1 MPKAT
6 ITITDNDGND
16 GVNLEVD
23 FGDAYDENS
32 QAHGM
37 IAVLAESVLGN
48 AKRYEA
54 IEDTAPEVDVEPKRI
69 ITN

>member
-6 ITITDNDGND
+6 ITITDTENDGI
-16 GVNLEVD
+16 NLEVD
-23 FGDAYDENS
+23 FGEAYDESS

-37 IAVLAESVLGN
+37 IVVLAESVLGN

-54 IEDTAPEVDVEPKRI
+54 IEDTAPEVDVEPSRI
-69 ITN
+69 IV

>member
-6 ITITDNDGND
+6 ITITDTENDGI
-16 GVNLEVD
+16 NLEVD
-23 FGDAYDENS
+23 FGEAYDENS

-37 IAVLAESVLGN
+37 IVVLAESVLGN

-54 IEDTAPEVDVEPKRI
+54 IEDTAPEVDVEPSRI
-69 ITN
+69 IV